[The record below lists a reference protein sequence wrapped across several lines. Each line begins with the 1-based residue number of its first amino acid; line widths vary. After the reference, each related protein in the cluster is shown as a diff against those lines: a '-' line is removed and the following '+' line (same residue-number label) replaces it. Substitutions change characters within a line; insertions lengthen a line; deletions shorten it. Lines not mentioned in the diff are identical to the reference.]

1 MCVRWWHILP
11 TVQTNGN
18 FDKIFVGMIL
28 LQCTSVVN
36 CQESEST
43 PQKYDCCFRKNL
55 SLARKD
61 NMRKDNMRH
70 GLAVSFS
77 VIH

>member
-28 LQCTSVVN
+28 LQCTSGVN
-36 CQESEST
+36 CQEPES
-43 PQKYDCCFRKNL
+43 PPHEYDCCFLNESSL
-55 SLARKD
+55 SRKD

-70 GLAVSFS
+70 GLAVIFS
-77 VIH
+77 GID